1 MADGEITIRIPGASP
16 PIPEVVIRYFPGQ
29 DDDYTIS
36 THGLAAVE
44 EFSAIGTPIVT
55 GEISDRYI
63 YAVTCYQLQEDA
75 LRLAAIARWSSDTYK
90 AGNDGHLEMDFEL
103 QYIDPEPSPHSRA
116 LVNTLTTPYG
126 YEYGFPRLN
135 VVLTLGQDYR
145 KKIGCLGNQAYMRFQ
160 FAATEV

>member
-29 DDDYTIS
+29 DDDYS
-36 THGLAAVE
+36 VSAQGLATVD
-44 EFSAIGTPIVT
+44 EFSAVGTPIVT

-90 AGNDGHLEMDFEL
+90 AGNDGHLEMDFEV
-103 QYIDPEPSPHSRA
+103 QYVDPEPSPHSRTLISA
-116 LVNTLTTPYG
+116 LTTSYS
-126 YEYGFPRLN
+126 YEYGFPRLD
-135 VVLTLGQDYR
+135 VVLTLGDDYR
-145 KKIGCLGNQAYMRFQ
+145 KRAGCAGSSAYSMFQ
-160 FAATEV
+160 FVATEV